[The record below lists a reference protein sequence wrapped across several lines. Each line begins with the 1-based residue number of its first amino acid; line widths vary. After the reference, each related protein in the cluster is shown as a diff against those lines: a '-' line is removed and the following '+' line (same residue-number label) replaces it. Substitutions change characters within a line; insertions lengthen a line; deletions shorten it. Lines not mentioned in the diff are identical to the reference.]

1 VLARPELDLDG
12 GEFQPWSGSAFRH
25 VAPSFDPLST
35 RGSEL
40 HGGRW
45 NQRGTPALYLAL
57 SEETALA
64 EFERLVAQRAQ
75 SRDAFLPRN
84 LAVVRVEM
92 ERVVEVG
99 FPAPSGTGPP
109 RAADDML
116 ETCRAAGA
124 RAVCAGVSGL
134 LAPSATGIGS
144 ILVAFPGNFT
154 GRDRLELVEVRDSGW
169 DSP

>member
-1 VLARPELDLDG
+1 VLARPELNLEG
-12 GEFQPWSGSAFRH
+12 GEFQSWSGSAFRH

-57 SEETALA
+57 SEDTALA
-64 EFERLVAQRAQ
+64 EFERLAAQRAQ

-84 LAVVRVEM
+84 LAVLRVGM
-92 ERVVEVG
+92 E
-99 FPAPSGTGPP
+99 
-109 RAADDML
+109 
-116 ETCRAAGA
+116 
-124 RAVCAGVSGL
+124 
-134 LAPSATGIGS
+134 S

-154 GRDRLELVEVRDSGW
+154 GSDRLELVEVRDSGW